1 MFGSR
6 PHIACFLV
14 EWLRRRRKEEA
25 AGLDG
30 EALSARDCSAVGEN
44 FVDPHCPLC
53 LLPCGSD
60 AEGLPVLVHCLVVGE
75 VQGKLLVCL
84 PAASWHRKVAKRTI
98 LRGFLSKVF
107 GAEVVVAALSDRAT
121 EAAGQTARV
130 WLGLCEGSTE
140 STIQVSDE
148 DTTVPFGALP
158 AGELVVPLVDALV
171 DLWEQQLGGGVST
184 PMRTG
189 TEGTDPQP
197 GLPERLASIEKAL
210 VSLGANLGGPAP
222 AVRPVPAR
230 PKVRVLLLL
239 AIAARGATAAYPGL
253 DQSVVAAA
261 LSAGVQPQALAEM
274 QDGHPGALNASEG
287 RARHGAAAAP
297 LANPARRVRRG
308 SRCARGSQAQG
319 FGAGCA
325 ARSSAHRPRGGFCSS
340 DGPVPG
346 LTAQQ
351 AFKQQGQSVLTSTRA
366 WLEHRSRMQSF
377 PTTVHLTWRS
387 QGHSTVCEAAKPSR
401 LERGST

>member
-98 LRGFLSKVF
+98 PRGFLSKVF

-210 VSLGANLGGPAP
+210 VSLGANLGVLCGQFPP
-222 AVRPVPAR
+222 DRKSGSCCCSQSQRGCDGRISRSGSVRCCSCSFSRRAASGSGRDAR
-230 PKVRVLLLL
+230 W
-239 AIAARGATAAYPGL
+239 
-253 DQSVVAAA
+253 S
-261 LSAGVQPQALAEM
+261 
-274 QDGHPGALNASEG
+274 
-287 RARHGAAAAP
+287 
-297 LANPARRVRRG
+297 
-308 SRCARGSQAQG
+308 
-319 FGAGCA
+319 
-325 ARSSAHRPRGGFCSS
+325 PRG
-340 DGPVPG
+340 P
-346 LTAQQ
+346 
-351 AFKQQGQSVLTSTRA
+351 
-366 WLEHRSRMQSF
+366 
-377 PTTVHLTWRS
+377 
-387 QGHSTVCEAAKPSR
+387 
-401 LERGST
+401 

>member
-98 LRGFLSKVF
+98 PRGFLSKVF

-239 AIAARGATAAYPGL
+239 AIAAR
-253 DQSVVAAA
+253 
-261 LSAGVQPQALAEM
+261 
-274 QDGHPGALNASEG
+274 
-287 RARHGAAAAP
+287 
-297 LANPARRVRRG
+297 VRRPHIQVWI
-308 SRCARGSQAQG
+308 SPLLQLLFQPACSLRLWPRCKMVT
-319 FGAGCA
+319 
-325 ARSSAHRPRGGFCSS
+325 P
-340 DGPVPG
+340 GPLTRLKAEPA
-346 LTAQQ
+346 TAQQ
-351 AFKQQGQSVLTSTRA
+351 QPRLQTPLDESDEEADVQEALRPKASVQDVPPVPQPTDPAEAFAQAMVRCLDSQHSRPSSSKASPCLLPQGLGWSIAAACNHFPL
-366 WLEHRSRMQSF
+366 RSI
-377 PTTVHLTWRS
+377 
-387 QGHSTVCEAAKPSR
+387 
-401 LERGST
+401 